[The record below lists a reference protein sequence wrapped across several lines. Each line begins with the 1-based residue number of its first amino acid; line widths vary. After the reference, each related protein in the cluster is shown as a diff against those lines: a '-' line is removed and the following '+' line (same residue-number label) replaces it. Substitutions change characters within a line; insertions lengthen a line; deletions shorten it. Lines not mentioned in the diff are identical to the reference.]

1 MAAIGS
7 SLSPGPL
14 ARKPGNWGKT
24 LLALLRH
31 GGTKNRDGLRP
42 FAQQLVDRDV
52 PDLPGARWAT
62 LEALG
67 SAMRVVFAKKLLFFI
82 LFREEEGLQSSDM
95 VSRHFVL
102 GEMGPGGLR
111 VFLGAMATDQWHY
124 TVEDA
129 EWARLPHL
137 VVRVD
142 GDEAPIRV
150 RISADDFAGLVEHTA
165 PLAQS
170 PWTPALGGWAEDGR
184 TRKLDWVHSTTNE
197 RRIGQ
202 VPIL

>member
-1 MAAIGS
+1 M
-7 SLSPGPL
+7 SPGPL
-14 ARKPGNWGKT
+14 ARKVGNWGKT

-31 GGTKNRDGLRP
+31 GGTKDRAGLRP

-67 SAMRVVFAKKLLFFI
+67 SAMRIVMVRKLLYFI
-82 LFREEEGLQSSDM
+82 LFREEEGLQYNDM

-102 GEMGPGGLR
+102 GELGPGGLR
-111 VFLGAMATDQWHY
+111 VFVGAMAVDQWHY
-124 TVEDA
+124 SVEEA

-137 VVRVD
+137 VIRVD
-142 GDEAPIRV
+142 GEEAPIRV
-150 RISADDFAGLVEHTA
+150 RVSADDFAGLVEHTA
-165 PLAQS
+165 PLAMS
-170 PWTPALGGWAEDGR
+170 PWVPALGGFAVDGR
-184 TRKLDWVHSTTNE
+184 THKLDWVHSTTGE
-197 RRIGQ
+197 RRVGQ